1 MSPTRIHH
9 IRQQGY
15 FELSD
20 RQIRLLA
27 WGNRTSFIMSTLV
40 LAAGVG
46 LSSIEILA
54 LLLICNILG
63 FILPIHPFDW
73 LYNKVLAKRWRRPAL
88 PNRSEQIKFAFMLT
102 SIWLLTTIYLFY
114 SEFTLAGYIMGGTLT
129 LNSLLLSAF
138 DLSLSAGIYNYI
150 FLRNQKP
157 FHTK

>member
-54 LLLICNILG
+54 AQILSSAYQTEKLLQKIIKLLKQPDEREIAK
-63 FILPIHPFDW
+63 LPP
-73 LYNKVLAKRWRRPAL
+73 
-88 PNRSEQIKFAFMLT
+88 
-102 SIWLLTTIYLFY
+102 
-114 SEFTLAGYIMGGTLT
+114 
-129 LNSLLLSAF
+129 
-138 DLSLSAGIYNYI
+138 
-150 FLRNQKP
+150 
-157 FHTK
+157 